1 MSVPSCTA
9 KDLTPV
15 NLHVFSNERPLPHRR
30 SSFFQEPAHL
40 PNDQRLVP
48 QEHVVVRFLQLDD
61 LRVLHACA
69 KALTCLRLP
78 LRHRPQVPVQHLLLG
93 TVQVPVDRGTVFGCE
108 RSENAERRSLDTVVR
123 SLL

>member
-30 SSFFQEPAHL
+30 SSFFQEPAHF

-48 QEHVVVRFLQLDD
+48 QEHVVVRFLQLD
-61 LRVLHACA
+61 VCA
-69 KALTCLRLP
+69 FFTPC
-78 LRHRPQVPVQHLLLG
+78 G
-93 TVQVPVDRGTVFGCE
+93 
-108 RSENAERRSLDTVVR
+108 ENADAGLACHSDIDLKFRSNTSCLAR
-123 SLL
+123 SRSR